1 MILGRPCQILM
12 VQNQLTTG
20 TRLRRTHSAPLAY
33 LLSGLSALIA
43 LVLVGTCSLAG
54 WAEEGSSISLGRIEF
69 HIPAQSLDRALQVW
83 SKISGIDVLYES
95 RIAADLVSPPV
106 DGTFTR
112 QSALE
117 ILLAGSELAVH
128 YTRSDA
134 ITLSEVASEQD
145 APPSSPLVDADLRLD
160 SLHVGMGAR
169 PDERSMREFSETAQ
183 ADIEAA
189 LRKNTHT
196 GSGNYRAG
204 VRLWVDPARVI
215 RRAELSQSSGD
226 ATRDTSISET
236 LRGLVL
242 SKQPPDNAPQPI
254 RITINVRS

>member
-1 MILGRPCQILM
+1 MVLDRPCQILM
-12 VQNQLTTG
+12 VRNQLTVGTG
-20 TRLRRTHSAPLAY
+20 LARTYSTLLAG

-43 LVLVGTCSLAG
+43 LVLAGIFSLNG
-54 WAEEGSSISLGRIEF
+54 WAEEASSISLGRLEF
-69 HIPAQSLDRALQVW
+69 HIPAQSLDRALQAW
-83 SKISGIDVLYES
+83 SKISGVDVLYES
-95 RIAADLVSPPV
+95 RIAADLVSSPV
-106 DGTFTR
+106 EGTFTR

-134 ITLSEVASEQD
+134 ITLSEVISED

-169 PDERSMREFSETAQ
+169 PDERGMREFSETAQ

-189 LRKNTHT
+189 LRKNMHT

-204 VRLWVDPARVI
+204 VRLWVDPLRVI

-226 ATRDTSISET
+226 TARDTSIAET

-242 SKQPPDNAPQPI
+242 RKQPPENAPQPL
-254 RITINVRS
+254 RITINWRS